1 MSAPLADLRVL
12 AVEQYG
18 AGPFS
23 TMQLADLGAEVI
35 KIENPR
41 EGGDVGRTIPPYASE
56 RDSLFFQS
64 LNRNKRSVVLDI
76 AAPPGRAAFELLVRA
91 SDAVFYNLR
100 GDAPAK
106 LELRYEDLRE
116 VNPKIVCCS
125 LSGFGLTGPRAA
137 QPGYDYLIQ
146 GLAGWMSMTGE
157 PDAPPTKSGLSLV
170 DISTGYVAAIA
181 LLAAV
186 WRARR
191 EGEGCDCDISL
202 LETALAELTYIG
214 TWVGTAG
221 YVPHRHSHS
230 AHPSVVPFQLF
241 ATADGHVVV
250 ACPKEK
256 FYARLCEAL
265 DAPELLD
272 DERFATMAMREAHRH
287 ELVPRLAELFA
298 AATTAEWVERLAAAG
313 VPSGP
318 VNDVAA
324 ALVDPQVVARDGVV
338 ELPDET
344 WGSVSHVATPLRVG
358 AGSAPLRRAP
368 AYGADTEQVLAE
380 LAGLD
385 AAALDGLRAD
395 GLIEG
400 AAAAAGGER

>member
-1 MSAPLADLRVL
+1 MNAPLADLRVI

-41 EGGDVGRTIPPYASE
+41 EGGDVGRSIPPYASE

-76 AAPPGRAAFELLVRA
+76 AAPAGRSAFESLVREA
-91 SDAVFYNLR
+91 DAVFYNLR
-100 GDAPAK
+100 GDAAAK
-106 LELRYEDLRE
+106 LGLRYEDLRE

-157 PDAPPTKSGLSLV
+157 PDAPPAKSGLSLV
-170 DISTGYVAAIA
+170 DISTGYVAALA
-181 LLAAV
+181 LVAAV

-191 EGEGCDCDISL
+191 DGAGCDCDISL
-202 LETALAELTYIG
+202 LETAIAELTYIG
-214 TWVGTAG
+214 TWVATAD
-221 YVPHRHSHS
+221 YVPARHSHS
-230 AHPSVVPFQLF
+230 AHPSIVPFQLF

-250 ACPKEK
+250 ACAKEK

-265 DAPELLD
+265 GTPELASE
-272 DERFATMAMREAHRH
+272 ERFATMAARERNRE
-287 ELVPRLAELFA
+287 ELVARLAELFA
-298 AATTAEWVERLAAAG
+298 AASTAEWVERLTAAG
-313 VPSGP
+313 VPNGP

-324 ALVDPQVVARDGVV
+324 ALADPQVIARGGVV

-344 WGSVSHVATPLRVG
+344 WGTVRHVATPLRVG
-358 AGSAPLRRAP
+358 EEPAPLRRAP
-368 AYGADTEQVLAE
+368 AYGEDTEQVLGE

-385 AAALDGLRAD
+385 SEALAALRAE

-400 AAAAAGGER
+400 DASPAGSGR

>member
-1 MSAPLADLRVL
+1 MSGALSDLRVI

-41 EGGDVGRTIPPYASE
+41 EGGDVSRSIPPYATE

-76 AAPPGRAAFELLVRA
+76 AAPAGRAAFEALVREA
-91 SDAVFYNLR
+91 DAVFYTLR
-100 GDAPAK
+100 GDAPGK
-106 LELRYEDLRE
+106 LRLRYEDLRE

-125 LSGFGLTGPRAA
+125 LSGFGLSGPRAS

-146 GLAGWMSMTGE
+146 GLTGWMSMTGE
-157 PDAPPTKSGLSLV
+157 PDAPPAKSGLSLV
-170 DISTGYVAAIA
+170 DLSAGYVAAIA
-181 LLAAV
+181 LIASV

-191 EGEGCDCDISL
+191 DGVGGECDVSL
-202 LETALAELTYIG
+202 FETALAELTYIG
-214 TWVGTAG
+214 TWAATAD
-221 YVPHRHSHS
+221 YVPKRRGFS
-230 AHPSVVPFQLF
+230 AHPSIVPFQLF

-250 ACPKEK
+250 ACAKEK

-265 DAPELLD
+265 GAPELLD
-272 DERFATMAMREAHRH
+272 DERSRTLAARAEHRD

-298 AATTAEWVERLAAAG
+298 RATTGEWVERLTAAG
-313 VPSGP
+313 VPNGP

-324 ALVDPQVVARDGVV
+324 ALADPQALARDAVV
-338 ELPDET
+338 QVPDET
-344 WGSVSHVATPLRVG
+344 WGSVGHVASPLRVDG
-358 AGSAPLRRAP
+358 DEPPPIRRAP
-368 AYGADTEQVLAE
+368 AYGADTERILTE

-385 AAALDGLRAD
+385 DAAIAALKAEGV
-395 GLIEG
+395 IEG
-400 AAAAAGGER
+400 GVR